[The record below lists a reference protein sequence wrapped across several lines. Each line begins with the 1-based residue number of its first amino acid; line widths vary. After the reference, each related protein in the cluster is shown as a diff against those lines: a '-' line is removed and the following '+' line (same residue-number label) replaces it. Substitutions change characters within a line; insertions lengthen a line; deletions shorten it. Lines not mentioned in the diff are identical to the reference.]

1 MQVYYKNKKSDDKV
15 DIKEFNEVIVKNN
28 SNENNN
34 KKINDDIIN
43 NSSIASNV
51 NINKTKNNLK
61 EKNKTVNNNPLNMNK
76 IISFDSKDIF
86 TNIAEKNEK
95 NNDNY

>member
-1 MQVYYKNKKSDDKV
+1 MQVYYKNKKSNDKV
-15 DIKEFNEVIVKNN
+15 DIKEFNEVIVNNN

-61 EKNKTVNNNPLNMNK
+61 EKNKSLNNNPLNMNK